1 MRLTGLAPDDLPDPE
16 LVFDR
21 HRETLEPPTFRDAEP
36 RIFRS
41 APGAELDPLE
51 RVPLERAYVELED
64 AAANTEIRRAMA
76 AARIRERELAQEA
89 ARLSQAQRR
98 ASELETEKWNRE
110 DRRRRRYLMLALLA
124 IAVVST
130 IVMAFLTV
138 KSSDAGIQLGP
149 GTGISAFGALVA
161 GLLLRALRADR
172 LFRVFG

>member
-1 MRLTGLAPDDLPDPE
+1 MPGLAPDDLPDPE
-16 LVFDR
+16 LIFDR
-21 HRETLEPPTFRDAEP
+21 YRETLEPPTFRDAEP

-51 RVPLERAYVELED
+51 RVRLERAYVDLED
-64 AAANTEIRRAMA
+64 AAADTEIRKAMA
-76 AARIRERELAQEA
+76 AARIREREQSQEA
-89 ARLSQAQRR
+89 ERLDRAQRR

-110 DRRRRRYLMLALLA
+110 DRRRRRNVMLSLLA
-124 IAVVST
+124 ITVVST

-138 KSSDAGIQLGP
+138 KSTEAGIQFGP

-172 LFRVFG
+172 LGRVFG